1 MSTFEYIM
9 IGLVA
14 IMFSVGIYLTIT
26 DRNDSDESSD
36 FWTGFH
42 WFMNLLFD
50 FIKYLIKFWTIRL
63 SIVVVSVIGTLVL
76 LNQFFDLQLLFVI
89 AMVIYAFVT
98 GATP

>member
-26 DRNDSDESSD
+26 DRDDSDESGD

-42 WFMNLLFD
+42 
-50 FIKYLIKFWTIRL
+50 
-63 SIVVVSVIGTLVL
+63 
-76 LNQFFDLQLLFVI
+76 
-89 AMVIYAFVT
+89 
-98 GATP
+98 

>member
-26 DRNDSDESSD
+26 DRDDSDESSD

-42 WFMNLLFD
+42 
-50 FIKYLIKFWTIRL
+50 
-63 SIVVVSVIGTLVL
+63 
-76 LNQFFDLQLLFVI
+76 
-89 AMVIYAFVT
+89 
-98 GATP
+98 